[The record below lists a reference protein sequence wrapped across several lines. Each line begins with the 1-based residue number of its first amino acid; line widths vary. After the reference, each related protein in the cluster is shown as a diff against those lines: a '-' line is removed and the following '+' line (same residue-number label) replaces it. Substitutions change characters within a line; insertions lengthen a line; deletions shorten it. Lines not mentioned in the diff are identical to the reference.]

1 MKLKAGSV
9 FRFVPMTVVMGT
21 IYLLSA
27 QPGDSLSLPQL
38 PGLDKLAHMALYG
51 ILALTIL
58 FAFTKSRKKLDAKRV
73 VLVTV
78 GCCLAYAITDE
89 FHQAFVPGR
98 SPSLLDL
105 LADFLGAVMVCIFYL
120 FRRERRRTLPVH

>member
-1 MKLKAGSV
+1 MV
-9 FRFVPMTVVMGT
+9 VVMGT

-38 PGLDKLAHMALYG
+38 PGLDKLAHMAAYG
-51 ILALTIL
+51 ILALSIL
-58 FAFTKSRKKLDAKRV
+58 FAFSKSTKKNDVKRV
-73 VLVTV
+73 VLLTV
-78 GCCLAYAITDE
+78 VWCLAYGITDE

-105 LADFLGAVMVCIFYL
+105 LADCIGAVMVCLFYL
-120 FRRERRRTLPVH
+120 LRRDRSANLAVH

>member
-1 MKLKAGSV
+1 MKVGFVL
-9 FRFVPMTVVMGT
+9 RYVPMVAVMGT

-38 PGLDKLAHMALYG
+38 PGLDKLAHMTAYG
-51 ILALTIL
+51 ILAMSIL
-58 FAFTKSRKKLDAKRV
+58 FAFSKSTKKNDVQRV
-73 VLVTV
+73 VLLTVT
-78 GCCLAYAITDE
+78 CCLAYGITDE

-105 LADFLGAVMVCIFYL
+105 LADCFGAVMVCLFYL
-120 FRRERRRTLPVH
+120 LRRDRSATPAVQ

>member
-1 MKLKAGSV
+1 MKVGFL
-9 FRFVPMTVVMGT
+9 FRYVPMVVVMGT

-38 PGLDKLAHMALYG
+38 PGLDKLAHMAAYG
-51 ILALTIL
+51 ILALSIL
-58 FAFTKSRKKLDAKRV
+58 FAFSKSTKKNDVKRV
-73 VLVTV
+73 VLLTV
-78 GCCLAYAITDE
+78 VWCLAYGITDE

-105 LADFLGAVMVCIFYL
+105 LADCIGAVMVCLFYL
-120 FRRERRRTLPVH
+120 LRRDRSANLAVH